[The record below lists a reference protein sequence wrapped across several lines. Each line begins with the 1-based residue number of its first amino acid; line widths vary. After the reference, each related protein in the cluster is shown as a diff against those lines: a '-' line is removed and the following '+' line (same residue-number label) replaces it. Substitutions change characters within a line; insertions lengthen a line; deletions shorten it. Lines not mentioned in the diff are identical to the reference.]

1 MFKGVNRYDTMQHT
15 CMYMDILH
23 YNVIHPCMLFDS
35 TLTNLMTNLKLWKKG
50 LNWYTES
57 NNCTNVTPCQRQHL
71 IGWIKQHPNMIV
83 HDKVSKLVKFN
94 KLIPMN
100 TCFKPLY
107 SYFSFMPPFWITKHE
122 VFHCKISIRSS

>member
-1 MFKGVNRYDTMQHT
+1 
-15 CMYMDILH
+15 
-23 YNVIHPCMLFDS
+23 MLFDS

-71 IGWIKQHPNMIV
+71 IAWIKQHPNMIV

-94 KLIPMN
+94 KLIPN
-100 TCFKPLY
+100 YTVKNEHLF
-107 SYFSFMPPFWITKHE
+107 
-122 VFHCKISIRSS
+122 